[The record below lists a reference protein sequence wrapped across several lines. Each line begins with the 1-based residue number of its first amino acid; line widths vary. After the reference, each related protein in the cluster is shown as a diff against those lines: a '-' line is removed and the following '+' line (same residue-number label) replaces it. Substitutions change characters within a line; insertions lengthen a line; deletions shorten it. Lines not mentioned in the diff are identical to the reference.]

1 MNGKGCGVIVYL
13 CLCVKI
19 PDYYVTNPQARKARL
34 DALENDAATID
45 DEDLDDP
52 DDEEFVLEDSDEE
65 FGDDRRKKR
74 KKKGGRSKRNT
85 RVSLTGKG
93 RGPKTL
99 QDWIDQDGLEEFPD
113 YEPTYLTAVAAP
125 AKTRSVR
132 YFCSVCG
139 QRAGYT
145 CVRCGTRFCCVKC
158 AVVHNET
165 RCLKFTA

>member
-1 MNGKGCGVIVYL
+1 M
-13 CLCVKI
+13 
-19 PDYYVTNPQARKARL
+19 QARKARL
-34 DALENDAATID
+34 DALENDVATIE

-52 DDEEFVLEDSDEE
+52 DDEEFVLENSDEE
-65 FGDDRRKKR
+65 LGDHGGKKR
-74 KKKGGRSKRNT
+74 KKKGRSKRNT

-113 YEPTYLTAVAAP
+113 YEPTYLTAVVSP
-125 AKTRSVR
+125 SKIRPMR

-139 QRAGYT
+139 QKAGYT
-145 CVRCGTRFCCVKC
+145 CVRCGTRFCSVKC
-158 AVVHNET
+158 SVVHNET